1 MMPDAEI
8 HDVGEAAAAEE
19 RVSPMDTTLFDG
31 GPLLSLQ
38 RWLGLS
44 KDSDRHIGRTAGLV
58 VLVGWLPLVLLAL
71 VQSVFLHTDEITSL
85 LWQVGAHARYLVAAP
100 LLVVAELECGARL
113 SVIVGNFVKTGIVP
127 PHERKRL
134 DAAVLTTRRLVN
146 STAGEIAVVAL
157 AYLVVAATIW
167 STPIEQVPAWHRSDT
182 IVPFYSLAGWWHML
196 VSLPLL
202 LVLLLSWLTR
212 FLLWVRLLWLISRL
226 KLRLVAS
233 HPDHAAGLGFVGHSV
248 RAFSGVAL
256 AIAAIAAGYSAHMIL
271 VRGSLPTSQ
280 IVFDACLLVTVAA
293 MFAAPLLVFTPIM
306 MTAWRHAASEYGALA
321 IQMGVTFEDK
331 WLGQVRRLDN
341 TALNQPDFSSTT
353 DLYSIAANIYQM
365 RLIPID
371 ITSLEILSIV
381 MLLPFVPVVLLI
393 VPMSEILTDLKALF
407 F

>member
-1 MMPDAEI
+1 MPDVES
-8 HDVGEAAAAEE
+8 HDLEGEALAEE
-19 RVSPMDTTLFDG
+19 VASPMATPLFEG

-38 RWLGLS
+38 QWLGLS
-44 KDSDRHIGRTAGLV
+44 EDNDLHIGRTAGLV
-58 VLVGWLPLVLLAL
+58 VLIGWLPLVLLSL
-71 VQSVFLHTDEITSL
+71 IQSVILRTDEITSL
-85 LWQVGAHARYLVAAP
+85 FWQVGAHARYLVAAP
-100 LLVVAELECGARL
+100 LLVVAESACGARL
-113 SVIVGNFVKTGIVP
+113 SVIVDNFVTTAIVP
-127 PHERKRL
+127 KHERNRL
-134 DAAVLTTRRLVN
+134 DAAVLSTRRLVN
-146 STAGEIAVVAL
+146 STTGEIVVGLL
-157 AYLVVAATIW
+157 AYLIVAATIW

-202 LVLLLSWLTR
+202 LVLLLSWLVR
-212 FLLWVRLLWLISRL
+212 FVLWVRLLWLISRL

-233 HPDHAAGLGFVGHSV
+233 HPDHAGGLGFVGHSV

-271 VRGSLPTSQ
+271 IRGSLPTSQ

-321 IQMGVTFEDK
+321 AQMGVTFEDK

-341 TALNQPDFSSTT
+341 TTLNQPDFSSTT
-353 DLYSIAANIYQM
+353 DLYSVAANIYQM

-371 ITSLEILSIV
+371 ITSLEILAIV

-393 VPMSEILTDLKALF
+393 VPISEILTDLKALF

>member
-1 MMPDAEI
+1 MPDEES
-8 HDVGEAAAAEE
+8 HDLGGEALAEE
-19 RVSPMDTTLFDG
+19 VASPMATPLFEG

-44 KDSDRHIGRTAGLV
+44 KDNDLHISRTAGLV
-58 VLVGWLPLVLLAL
+58 VLVGWVPLVLLAV
-71 VQSVFLHTDEITSL
+71 VQSVVLHTDEITSL
-85 LWQVGAHARYLVAAP
+85 LWQIGAHARYLVAAP
-100 LLVVAELECGARL
+100 LLVVAESACGARL
-113 SVIVGNFVKTGIVP
+113 SVIVANFVTTAIVP
-127 PHERKRL
+127 KHERNRL
-134 DAAVLTTRRLVN
+134 DAAVLSTRRLVN
-146 STAGEIAVVAL
+146 STTGEIVVGLL
-157 AYLVVAATIW
+157 AYLIVAATIW

-212 FLLWVRLLWLISRL
+212 FVLWVRLLWLISRL

-233 HPDHAAGLGFVGHSV
+233 HPDHAGGLGFVGHSV

-306 MTAWRHAASEYGALA
+306 MAAWRQAASDYGALA
-321 IQMGVTFEDK
+321 AQMGVTFEDK

-353 DLYSIAANIYQM
+353 DLYSVAANIYQM

-371 ITSLEILSIV
+371 ITSLEILAIV

>member
-1 MMPDAEI
+1 MPDAEY
-8 HDVGEAAAAEE
+8 HDLGGEAPAEE
-19 RVSPMDTTLFDG
+19 VASPMAMPLFEG

-38 RWLGLS
+38 QWLGLS
-44 KDSDRHIGRTAGLV
+44 ENNDLHIGRTAALV
-58 VLVGWLPLVLLAL
+58 VLIGWLPLVLLSL
-71 VQSVFLHTDEITSL
+71 MQSVILRTDEITSL
-85 LWQVGAHARYLVAAP
+85 FWQVGAHARYLVAAP
-100 LLVVAELECGARL
+100 LLVAAEIECGARL
-113 SVIVGNFVKTGIVP
+113 SVIVANFVKTGIVP
-127 PHERKRL
+127 KHERNRL
-134 DAAVLTTRRLVN
+134 DAAVQSTRMLVN
-146 STAGEIAVVAL
+146 STAGEIVVAVL
-157 AYLVVAATIW
+157 AYLIVAATIW

-202 LVLLLSWLTR
+202 LVLLLSWLAR
-212 FLLWVRLLWLISRL
+212 FVLWVRLLWLISRL

-233 HPDHAAGLGFVGHSV
+233 HPDHAGGLGFVGHSV

-271 VRGSLPTSQ
+271 VSGSLPTSQ
-280 IVFDACLLVTVAA
+280 VIFDACLLVTVAA

-321 IQMGVTFEDK
+321 AQMGVTFEDK

-353 DLYSIAANIYQM
+353 DLYSVAANIYQM

-371 ITSLEILSIV
+371 ITSLEILGIV

>member
-1 MMPDAEI
+1 MATP
-8 HDVGEAAAAEE
+8 
-19 RVSPMDTTLFDG
+19 LFEG

-38 RWLGLS
+38 QWLGLANGN
-44 KDSDRHIGRTAGLV
+44 DLHIGRTAVLV
-58 VLVGWLPLVLLAL
+58 VLIGWVPLVLLAL
-71 VQSVFLHTDEITSL
+71 LQSMILRTDEITSL

-100 LLVVAELECGARL
+100 LLVVAESECGARL
-113 SVIVGNFVKTGIVP
+113 SVIVGNFVKTAIVSKQ
-127 PHERKRL
+127 ERNRL
-134 DAAVLTTRRLVN
+134 DAAVLSTRSLVN
-146 STAGEIAVVAL
+146 STAGEIAVAVL
-157 AYLVVAATIW
+157 AYLIVAATIW
-167 STPIEQVPAWHRSDT
+167 STPIEQVPAWHKSAT

-212 FLLWVRLLWLISRL
+212 FVLWVRLLWLISRL

-256 AIAAIAAGYSAHMIL
+256 AIASIAAGYSAHMIL
-271 VRGSLPTSQ
+271 VGGSLPTSQ
-280 IVFDACLLVTVAA
+280 IIFDACLLVTVAA

-306 MTAWRHAASEYGALA
+306 MIAWRRAASEYGALA
-321 IQMGVTFEDK
+321 AQMGVTFEDK

-341 TALNQPDFSSTT
+341 TALDQPDFSSTT
-353 DLYSIAANIYQM
+353 DLYAVVANIYQM

-371 ITSLEILSIV
+371 ITSLEILGVV

>member
-1 MMPDAEI
+1 MPDAEF
-8 HDVGEAAAAEE
+8 HDVGAEAPAQGVA
-19 RVSPMDTTLFDG
+19 SPTATPLFEG

-44 KDSDRHIGRTAGLV
+44 KDNDLHIGRTAALV
-58 VLVGWLPLVLLAL
+58 VLIGWLPFVLLSL
-71 VQSVFLHTDEITSL
+71 IQSVILRTDEITSL
-85 LWQVGAHARYLVAAP
+85 LWQVGAHARYLIAAP
-100 LLVVAELECGARL
+100 LLVVAESECGARL
-113 SVIVGNFVKTGIVP
+113 RVIVANFVKTEIVP
-127 PHERKRL
+127 KHERNHL
-134 DAAVLTTRRLVN
+134 DAAVLSTRRWVN
-146 STAGEIAVVAL
+146 STAGEIVVAVL
-157 AYLVVAATIW
+157 AYLIVAATIW

-212 FLLWVRLLWLISRL
+212 FVLWVRLLWLISRL
-226 KLRLVAS
+226 ALRLVAS

-248 RAFSGVAL
+248 RAFSDVAL

-280 IVFDACLLVTVAA
+280 IVFDACLLLTVAA
-293 MFAAPLLVFTPIM
+293 MFAAPLLVFTPVM

-321 IQMGVTFEDK
+321 AQMGITFEDK

-353 DLYSIAANIYQM
+353 DLYSVAANIYQM

-371 ITSLEILSIV
+371 ITSLEILGIV

-393 VPMSEILTDLKALF
+393 VPVNEILTDLKALF